1 MSETISDGY
10 EVQNSIQREGDT
22 LYIIMILWFISI
34 GFFALELLSIGMVY
48 LCKGCR
54 MCFDRG
60 NDFMSERSYRIDQ
73 ERHANEL

>member
-10 EVQNSIQREGDT
+10 EVQNSIESEDYT
-22 LYIIMILWFISI
+22 LNIIMILWFISI

-54 MCFDRG
+54 NCCRRG
-60 NDFMSERSYRIDQ
+60 NDFMAERSYRIDQ